1 MQRQKDGDGFMR
13 MKQIVAVSLLLA
25 FLITGCGSGQ
35 QEAKHAEEANDL
47 QHIEMS
53 ITNQSVSCTAEIVA
67 QEEGFYKEEGLD
79 VNFNIITTGPEA
91 IMALTT
97 KKVDVVCG
105 GGTLTG
111 LVSDEEGEDLVA
123 IAGNM
128 TDGTALYCREELY
141 DELKDLTEESLKGK
155 KYGTIR
161 AGSGDLAFRTYL
173 LEKGINP
180 DILEFVEFP
189 DAASIVQAVQ
199 KGAIDIGNVYM
210 VFRETADATA
220 GVKKLA
226 DIDELSE
233 STNKYICCRIWA
245 RKADVDKNRDL
256 YVKVIRAQLKGYS
269 FFKHNNDE
277 ALKDAKTVIDVDE
290 KVIRSQLFTYGH
302 LTISPNIGK
311 KKIETA
317 YDTAT
322 KFKMVKGTI
331 QVDDFIY
338 NDVYEEALNS
348 LIEEHPEDEV
358 YQELLKEYQD
368 TL

>member
-1 MQRQKDGDGFMR
+1 MVIL
-13 MKQIVAVSLLLA
+13 MKSKNIVAGILLFSLL
-25 FLITGCGSGQ
+25 ISGCGSS
-35 QEAKHAEEANDL
+35 KEETKKTKDGKSL
-47 QHIEMS
+47 DHIEMS

-67 QEEGFYKEEGLD
+67 KEEGFYEEEGLD

-97 KKVDVVCG
+97 EKVDVVCG

-199 KGAIDIGNVYM
+199 KGDLDIGNVYM
-210 VFRETADATA
+210 VFRETADGTS

-233 STNKYICCRIWA
+233 STDKYICCRIWA
-245 RKADVDKNRDL
+245 RKGDVDKNRDL
-256 YVKVIRAQLKGYS
+256 YVRIIRAQLKGYS
-269 FFKHNNDE
+269 FYKHNNDE
-277 ALKDAKTVIDVDE
+277 AVKDAKTIIDVDE

-331 QVDDFIY
+331 NVDDYIY
-338 NDVYEEALNS
+338 NDVYKEALNS
-348 LIEEHPEDEV
+348 LIKEYPDDNV
-358 YQELLKEYQD
+358 YQDLLQEYKD